1 MMRKLLF
8 LITAV
13 LLITACGK
21 TKFDADNAQELATL
35 HTTPDEYTE
44 SEIRDIEDVFESFI
58 VKQENMVNGIIDER
72 DDIERQKKIVK
83 MAAECKS
90 NESIFDTIGTLAVI
104 LKINKYADKDRF
116 NELMKRLLEV
126 QYTVDIIRREM

>member
-1 MMRKLLF
+1 MRKLLF
-8 LITAV
+8 LISAV

-21 TKFDADNAQELATL
+21 TKFDADKARELAIL
-35 HTTPDEYTE
+35 HTTPNEYTE
-44 SEIRDIEDVFESFI
+44 SEIKDIENVFESFI

-83 MAAECKS
+83 MAAEFKS
-90 NESIFDTIGTLAVI
+90 NESIFGTIGTLGVI
-104 LKINKYADKDRF
+104 LKVNKHADKDRF